1 MNMNIFAVMTE
12 MEMRLPVYVTGAGGW
27 HNQNM
32 MKREQGFPD
41 YQWIQT
47 LNGTGQLKVDG
58 KTYTMHSGQG
68 MLLFPGVMHEY
79 EPITPPWT
87 VRWVTFNGDCMASLM
102 DSMRVQASTVLYLP
116 NPDVTLAVMHSILST
131 LQSQNPLRSAEC
143 SALAYQLLLDL
154 FLHASSSE
162 VRSKQQHMEQLA
174 PVFALIEESFNQPIT
189 MQQIA
194 DKLGVTPQHTCLL
207 FQQTMGIR
215 PIAYLT
221 RYRLSKAKELLLQ
234 PLDLEVREVARQVG
248 YEDCS
253 YFIKLFK
260 RQEGITPS
268 AFRSMHR
275 LL

>member
-1 MNMNIFAVMTE
+1 MTE

-27 HNQNM
+27 HNQNT

-41 YQWIQT
+41 YQWIQV
-47 LNGTGQLKVDG
+47 LNGAGQLTVGEKNYMVH
-58 KTYTMHSGQG
+58 KGQG

-79 EPITPPWT
+79 EPITQPWT
-87 VRWVTFNGDCMASLM
+87 VRWVTFNGASMASLL
-102 DSMRVQASTVLYLP
+102 DSMQVKASTVLYLP
-116 NPDVTLAVMHSILST
+116 NPDVTLVVMHSILTT

-143 SALAYQLLLDL
+143 SALAYELLLDL

-162 VRSKQQHMEQLA
+162 VRSKQQHMEQLT
-174 PVFALIEESFNQPIT
+174 PVFTFIEDHFNQPIT

-207 FQQTMGIR
+207 FQQTLGMR

-221 RYRLSKAKELLLQ
+221 RYRMSKAKELLLQ
-234 PLDLEVREVARQVG
+234 PLEIEVREVARQVG

-260 RQEGITPS
+260 RQEGLTPS
-268 AFRSMHR
+268 SFRNIHR